1 MSNLDKKTVNSF
13 SDQWVKYDQSGMSK
27 SESLKIFT
35 SYFSIFP
42 KEKLNKTAEG
52 FDMGCGTGRWAEF
65 VAPKVKKLHCIDP
78 SDAIKVAEKK
88 LKKNLKTLNI
98 TKNH

>member
-1 MSNLDKKTVNSF
+1 
-13 SDQWVKYDQSGMSK
+13 
-27 SESLKIFT
+27 
-35 SYFSIFP
+35 
-42 KEKLNKTAEG
+42 
-52 FDMGCGTGRWAEF
+52 MGCGTGRWAEF

-88 LKKNLKTLNI
+88 LKNLKTLNI